1 MPESCRNSA
10 AAYAQYGAIIT
21 SDVSTCAW
29 RSSTALPLTPRKN
42 AAASTANAAPVAVLP
57 ETRGKYPTL
66 SKTRTTLEAE
76 APLSAK
82 SSNVRYSTMATA
94 SFNTDSPNTSANKSG
109 LTPSSW
115 NTASTD
121 TGSVAETSA
130 PNTSACVMDSAVT
143 SPIAPH
149 TQQNTPTTIVEMSVP
164 PNASAQIPSKFRK
177 KLLVSSEKPLSK
189 MMGGSNRKK
198 KISSLKSTFCVSLCV
213 ASADHITSPT
223 KMPSSSVAPA
233 SGM

>member
-1 MPESCRNSA
+1 MYRNTNVSA
-10 AAYAQYGAIIT
+10 SVASVLKITALSRRAAGRQVGPRVVRHGDAAEEDGDDARELQELRRRVRAGTA
-21 SDVSTCAW
+21 
-29 RSSTALPLTPRKN
+29 RSSPATSRRARGARARRSHQTPRKN

-57 ETRGKYPTL
+57 RNTKRKYPTL
-66 SKTRTTLEAE
+66 SKTRTTLEAK
-76 APLSAK
+76 PLSAK

-164 PNASAQIPSKFRK
+164 PNASAQIPSKFGR
-177 KLLVSSEKPLSK
+177 SSWSPAK
-189 MMGGSNRKK
+189 NR
-198 KISSLKSTFCVSLCV
+198 SRR
-213 ASADHITSPT
+213 
-223 KMPSSSVAPA
+223 
-233 SGM
+233 